1 MPPYYL
7 TTPIY
12 YVNDLPHIGHIFTTV
27 VADTL
32 ARYRRMAGD
41 DVRFLTGTDE
51 HGQNIERAA
60 AREGVTPLQLAD
72 KVVARYHELWKTFG
86 ISHDDFIRTS
96 EPRHE
101 QGVVE
106 LIRRIE
112 AAGDLYLAK
121 HEGWYCSPCELFY
134 TEKELSPGQKC
145 PVHGAAVEWKSE
157 ENVFFRLAKYQQPL
171 LDWIDA
177 NPEAIRPETRRN
189 EVRSFVESGLRDLS
203 VSRTGLAW
211 GIPFP
216 GYPGHTVYVW
226 LDALANYIT
235 ALGFGAEGAT
245 AGAPHGPDGLNAKGS
260 NKGGDRGGG
269 ARARRRRARSGRRR
283 CRRRSHGA
291 EPASSLYR
299 SFWSNSPDETTGP
312 TRVHLM
318 GKDILRFH
326 AVYWPAF
333 LMSAGLPL
341 PTQVWAHGW
350 WLRDSKKMSKSVGNV
365 VRPDDLVARF
375 GPDAL
380 RYYLLREMVFG
391 QDANFSDEAFVD
403 RFNSDL
409 ANDLGNT
416 ASRLVTVT
424 RGAFDGRTPPLSCD
438 ENPLIPV
445 ARQVV
450 ADYRAAMDQLAFQD
464 ALRALWRLLAEAN
477 QYLVV
482 REPWKMVKAEGA
494 TDALSRIL
502 WNGLE
507 AVRIVATGLLP
518 FMPTVARQV
527 LAAVGTSTVVENLDA
542 MAWGG
547 TPNSAPL
554 PELAPLFP
562 RIDKE
567 KFMSEIKSSAP
578 EPSASGSGC
587 STSTALLSAAPPP
600 VTTASAT
607 AAAADFDGSLDRPVL
622 RHRAQ
627 GRHGPVRRAGA
638 EVRQADPPPGRPR
651 RRDAAPARGRH
662 RQGLYAG
669 RAGGQAGRRRGEPQ
683 AGEAHGRRIARHD
696 PRSDRCRRQADPR
709 PTARHRSGERNA
721 REVSSRPF
729 LIDSHCH
736 LQYLDPAEQA
746 AAIGRARARG
756 VEGFLVPAT
765 ELDQAET
772 LLALCHS
779 QENVWCAIGVHPHE
793 AASWQSGDEARLRDL
808 LADPKVVAVGEC
820 GLDFFYD
827 HAPREVQEDVLR
839 AQWRVAVELDLPAIV
854 HNRDSNERM
863 LAILAEPEF
872 ATLKADF
879 HSFAGGREMGETVVA
894 HGCMLGMSGMVTFP
908 KADNVR
914 EVIPGTPHDRFLV
927 ETDTPYLAPVPHR
940 GKPNEPSFIVEI
952 ATRLGLELG
961 LDLAA
966 TAALTTENFFR
977 FFAKAEASA

>member
-245 AGAPHGPDGLNAKGS
+245 AGAPHGPDGLNAKGL
-260 NKGGDRGGG
+260 NKGGAIEAAVQERAVGERGTPAAGAD
-269 ARARRRRARSGRRR
+269 ARAPE
-283 CRRRSHGA
+283 A

-299 SFWSNSPDETTGP
+299 SFWSDSPDETTGP

-416 ASRLVTVT
+416 ASRVVRVT

-527 LAAVGTSTVVENLDA
+527 LAAVGTGTVTENLDA

-547 TPNSAPL
+547 TPTSAPL

-567 KFMSEIKSSAP
+567 KFMSEIHSSAP
-578 EPSASGSGC
+578 G
-587 STSTALLSAAPPP
+587 TTPP
-600 VTTASAT
+600 
-607 AAAADFDGSLDRPVL
+607 AAAAETSTPASAAATAV
-622 RHRAQ
+622 A
-627 GRHGPVRRAGA
+627 PAAAAVGA
-638 EVRQADPPPGRPR
+638 EV
-651 RRDAAPARGRH
+651 
-662 RQGLYAG
+662 
-669 RAGGQAGRRRGEPQ
+669 
-683 AGEAHGRRIARHD
+683 
-696 PRSDRCRRQADPR
+696 S
-709 PTARHRSGERNA
+709 
-721 REVSSRPF
+721 
-729 LIDSHCH
+729 ID
-736 LQYLDPAEQA
+736 Q
-746 AAIGRARARG
+746 
-756 VEGFLVPAT
+756 FFAT
-765 ELDQAET
+765 ELKVGTVRFAERVPKSDKLIR
-772 LLALCHS
+772 LLVDLGEETPRQLVAG
-779 QENVWCAIGVHPHE
+779 IGKAYAPEELVGE
-793 AASWQSGDEARLRDL
+793 QVV
-808 LADPKVVAVGEC
+808 VVANLKPAKLMG
-820 GLDFFYD
+820 
-827 HAPREVQEDVLR
+827 
-839 AQWRVAVELDLPAIV
+839 VES
-854 HNRDSNERM
+854 R
-863 LAILAEPEF
+863 
-872 ATLKADF
+872 
-879 HSFAGGREMGETVVA
+879 
-894 HGCMLGMSGMVTFP
+894 GM
-908 KADNVR
+908 
-914 EVIPGTPHDRFLV
+914 I
-927 ETDTPYLAPVPHR
+927 
-940 GKPNEPSFIVEI
+940 
-952 ATRLGLELG
+952 
-961 LDLAA
+961 LAA
-966 TAALTTENFFR
+966 TDADGKPILVRPHATGAANGTR
-977 FFAKAEASA
+977 VK